1 MDEER
6 VQELRQRFLKWAPNI
21 DAGRLVFID
30 EAGSHVAMTRASGWS
45 PRGQS
50 VREAVPRNRG
60 TAITMIGALTV
71 GGLTAMMTIEGGTSG
86 DVFVAYVKHVLIPEL
101 RDNDLVV
108 MDNLG
113 AHKDTRVRPL
123 IEAAGAKIAYLPPY
137 SPDLNPIEL
146 AWSKVKWWLGAAR
159 ARTRDGIDE
168 ALNTIMD
175 LVTPA
180 DAQAW
185 FKHCGYRYQ
194 PT

>member
-1 MDEER
+1 MARPKE
-6 VQELRQRFLKWAPNI
+6 
-21 DAGRLVFID
+21 
-30 EAGSHVAMTRASGWS
+30 
-45 PRGQS
+45 
-50 VREAVPRNRG
+50 
-60 TAITMIGALTV
+60 
-71 GGLTAMMTIEGGTSG
+71 
-86 DVFVAYVKHVLIPEL
+86 VFVAYVKHVLIPEL

-113 AHKDTRVRPL
+113 AHKDTQVRPL

-137 SPDLNPIEL
+137 SPDLKPVEL
-146 AWSKVKWWLGAAR
+146 ARSKVKWWLAGAR
-159 ARTRDGIDE
+159 ARSSDGIDE